1 MTKEMRW
8 ELPEPLS
15 ICEISLDLKNRS
27 FVRQH
32 GNPKGPRLVLGHG
45 NGLAIDLYYPFWS
58 LLEPDFELFV
68 YDLRSHGWNE
78 VSDEEDH
85 NLFSLVT
92 DLDHI
97 LHEIERHYGP
107 KPTVGVYHSLSALI
121 SLLLTS
127 HLVARSFDRR
137 GSGFEGLVLF
147 EPPFHRPGESHA
159 EFDESAAKTARMTR
173 RRTRFFDSR
182 EQYLELLNYFPAY
195 SRLVPG
201 ARELMAQ
208 TILRKSSG
216 GGYELRCPP
225 EYEARVIE
233 SVRAFAGQVDFDE
246 LPCPTRIIGADPL
259 LPNTY
264 LPSVDLSDMISIDFD
279 FIPETTHYLQIEK
292 PRDCA
297 EYVRAFVANLLQG

>member
-1 MTKEMRW
+1 MTQEMRW

-92 DLDHI
+92 DLDRI

-127 HLVARSFDRR
+127 HLVARSIDRK

-147 EPPFHRPGESHA
+147 DPPFHRPGESHA

-216 GGYELRCPP
+216 DGYELRCPP

-233 SVRAFAGQVDFDE
+233 SVRAFAGQVDFDN

-264 LPSVDLSDMISIDFD
+264 LPTVDFSDMLSVDFD
-279 FIPETTHYLQIEK
+279 FIPETTHYIQIEK
-292 PRDCA
+292 PRECA
-297 EYVRAFVANLLQG
+297 EYVREFVEGLHLG